1 MSFLFDS
8 SNSIYLKKAQTDP
21 DAEIQTSTQPKS
33 NVNKYDPKKDL
44 DLELAKQQDSKSL
57 EDVQTYESERFY
69 DRALMRS
76 FGASE
81 SDLKQIEG
89 IAKNN
94 NIPPKTL
101 YQLMRFS
108 ADSATASSLAVL
120 EWFMVYTQV
129 YFNTRSIGLVEELSK
144 SATDIIANASGARTQ
159 TYTTDEQ
166 EKLDALKLPV
176 ICFCAHVD
184 TAPDCSG
191 TNVKPILHQ
200 YYDGKDIILPDE
212 VSQIISSKDY
222 PYLKS
227 FIGEAIIT
235 ASGKT
240 LLGGDDKAGVT
251 IIMEMA
257 KYLMENKSIAHGP
270 VKILFTPDEEVGR
283 GTEHLDLKKLGA
295 DYGYTL
301 DGGELGSFEMET
313 FSADYLV
320 LHIEGVIAHPGA
332 AKGVMQ
338 NAIKVAG
345 EIMAA
350 LPKHEW
356 CPEYTED
363 RMGFIHPNHIEG
375 GTEKARIEFLVRD
388 FDTPKLKEHAN
399 RLLEIAQG
407 VIYSNPD
414 FSKVKLRM
422 EITEQYRNMREVIDQ
437 HPVIV
442 ERAIKAYEKANIKPI
457 ITPTSHT
464 APLRHTPATQ

>member
-1 MSFLFDS
+1 MELQTLEVADRFMRYVQIDTQSDP
-8 SNSIYLKKAQTDP
+8 NSTNFP
-21 DAEIQTSTQPKS
+21 STEKQKNLS
-33 NVNKYDPKKDL
+33 
-44 DLELAKQQDSKSL
+44 ELLVKEL
-57 EDVQTYESERFY
+57 
-69 DRALMRS
+69 LS
-76 FGASE
+76 FG
-81 SDLKQIEG
+81 IED
-89 IAKNN
+89 AH
-94 NIPPKTL
+94 
-101 YQLMRFS
+101 
-108 ADSATASSLAVL
+108 
-120 EWFMVYTQV
+120 
-129 YFNTRSIGLVEELSK
+129 
-144 SATDIIANASGARTQ
+144 
-159 TYTTDEQ
+159 
-166 EKLDALKLPV
+166 LDAYGYVMATVPENIQETTLQFIAQPLPV

-191 TNVKPILHQ
+191 THVKPILHQ
-200 YYDGKDIILPDE
+200 NYDGQDIILPDE

-257 KYLMENKSIAHGP
+257 KYLMENKNIAHGP

-437 HPVIV
+437 HPLIV

-457 ITPTSHT
+457 ITPIRGGTDGSRMSFMGL
-464 APLRHTPATQ
+464 ATPNIFTGMQAIHSKHEWIGVRDMLKAVEVLVNLVEIN